1 MSRADQNESD
11 SAPQILSRGNA
22 HLSVRHSRYLAEQA
36 PIPYA
41 RFWLEGFAFTFVLAI
56 PIMAVLTIA
65 LILPIGLV
73 VGLLSMLGIPGDAA
87 AGVIILLE
95 WPAIWVGYVWQR
107 ARTWRKR
114 P

>member
-1 MSRADQNESD
+1 MSRVDQSEQGA
-11 SAPQILSRGNA
+11 APHILSRGNSN
-22 HLSVRHSRYLAEQA
+22 LSVRHSRDLAEQA
-36 PIPYA
+36 PIPYV

-56 PIMAVLTIA
+56 PIMLVLSVV
-65 LILPIGLV
+65 LILPIGLLV
-73 VGLLSMLGIPGDAA
+73 WVLSLLGVSESMA

-114 P
+114 

>member
-1 MSRADQNESD
+1 MSRADQNEND
-11 SAPQILSRGNA
+11 SAPHILSRGNT
-22 HLSVRHSRYLAEQA
+22 HLSVRHSRSLAEQA
-36 PIPYA
+36 AMPYV

-56 PIMAVLTIA
+56 PLMLIISVV
-65 LILPIGLV
+65 LILPIGLLV
-73 VGLLSMLGIPGDAA
+73 WLLSMLGVSEGMA

-114 P
+114 